1 MTSLRIYKLTRE
13 QAHHLAMFGLTQGPI
28 INKRKDLFL
37 ECRLFTAVCCQC
49 VSENYLYRGY
59 KHACSVCTSIEVA
72 LTFNILQIE
81 RSAGQVNSQA
91 YKLTKAQQLPKT
103 LAPQFTNTSG
113 KNLNYYLLFYNITL
127 NSALF

>member
-1 MTSLRIYKLTRE
+1 MV
-13 QAHHLAMFGLTQGPI
+13 GLTQVPI
-28 INKRKDLFL
+28 INKRKDLLL
-37 ECRLFTAVCCQC
+37 ERGLFITVCCQC

-59 KHACSVCTSIEVA
+59 KHACSVCTSVEVV

-81 RSAGQVNSQA
+81 RSAGQVNSRA

-113 KNLNYYLLFYNITL
+113 KNLNYYLLFYNVTL